1 MDKPAKTAII
11 LGVTGLTGGLLLN
24 KLLDDQRYSRI
35 RAFSRSSTGI
45 VHPKYEEYLGDLLY
59 LSQFSSIF
67 TADEVYCCIGTTK
80 SKTPDKDKYRKIDLG
95 IPVEAARLCV
105 KNNID
110 IFVVMSSLGANPNSS
125 VSYSKIK
132 GEMEK
137 DVLELGIPQTY
148 ILQPSLISGER
159 GEKRSGE
166 KIAKMIF
173 TVLNVFLIGPLRKYR
188 SIPAEDI
195 AKAMLWLANNDF
207 RENRITSDKI
217 SQLANA

>member
-24 KLLDDQRYSRI
+24 ELLDDQRYSRI
-35 RAFSRSSTGI
+35 KAFSRSSSGI
-45 VHPKYEEYLGDLLY
+45 VHPKYEEHLGNLLDLI
-59 LSQFSSIF
+59 QFASKF

-80 SKTPDKDKYRKIDLG
+80 SKTPNKDKYRKIDHG
-95 IPVEAARLCV
+95 IPVEAARLCL
-105 KNNID
+105 KNKID
-110 IFVVMSSLGANPNSS
+110 TFVVMSSLGANPNSS

-132 GEMEK
+132 GEMEEA
-137 DVLELGIPQTY
+137 VLELGIPKTF

-173 TVLNVFLIGPLRKYR
+173 AVLNVFLIGPLRKYR

-207 RENRITSDKI
+207 SESRITSDKI

>member
-1 MDKPAKTAII
+1 
-11 LGVTGLTGGLLLN
+11 
-24 KLLDDQRYSRI
+24 
-35 RAFSRSSTGI
+35 
-45 VHPKYEEYLGDLLY
+45 GDLLY

-105 KNNID
+105 KNKID
-110 IFVVMSSLGANPNSS
+110 TFVVMSSLGANPNSS

>member
-24 KLLDDQRYSRI
+24 KLLDDERYSGI
-35 RAFSRSSTGI
+35 KAFSRSSTGI
-45 VHPKYEEYLGDLLY
+45 THPKYEEYLGNLLDLK
-59 LSQFSSIF
+59 QFSSKF

-80 SKTPDKDKYRKIDLG
+80 SKTPDKEKYRKIDHG

-105 KNNID
+105 KYNID
-110 IFVVMSSLGANPNSS
+110 TFVVMSSLGANPNSS

-132 GEMEK
+132 GEMEEA
-137 DVLELGIPQTY
+137 VLELGIPQTY
-148 ILQPSLISGER
+148 ILQPSLISGKR
-159 GEKRSGE
+159 GEKRRGE
-166 KIAKMIF
+166 KIAKIVF
-173 TVLNVFLIGPLRKYR
+173 AVLNVFLIGPLRKYR
-188 SIPAEDI
+188 SISAEDI
-195 AKAMLWLANNDF
+195 AKAMVWLANNEF

>member
-1 MDKPAKTAII
+1 MDKPVKTAII
-11 LGVTGLTGGLLLN
+11 LGVTGLTGSLLLN

-35 RAFSRSSTGI
+35 KAFSRSSTGI
-45 VHPKYEEYLGDLLY
+45 VHPKYEEHLGDLLY

-80 SKTPDKDKYRKIDLG
+80 SKTPNKDKYRKIDLG

-105 KNNID
+105 KNKID
-110 IFVVMSSLGANPNSS
+110 TFVVMSSLGADPNSS
-125 VSYSKIK
+125 VTYSKIK
-132 GEMEK
+132 GEMEE

-148 ILQPSLISGER
+148 ILQPSLISGKR
-159 GEKRSGE
+159 GEKRRGE

-195 AKAMLWLANNDF
+195 AKSMLWLANNDF
-207 RENRITSDKI
+207 NENRITSDKI

>member
-24 KLLDDQRYSRI
+24 ELLEDQRYSRI
-35 RAFSRSSTGI
+35 KAFSRSSTGI
-45 VHPKYEEYLGDLLY
+45 EHPKYEEHLGDLLD
-59 LSQFSSIF
+59 LSQFSSKF

-80 SKTPDKDKYRKIDLG
+80 SKTPDKDKYRKIDHG
-95 IPVEAARLCV
+95 IPLEAARLCV
-105 KNNID
+105 KNKID
-110 IFVVMSSLGANPNSS
+110 TFVVMSSLGADPSSS

-132 GEMEK
+132 GEMEEA
-137 DVLELGIPQTY
+137 VLELGIPKTY

-159 GEKRSGE
+159 EEKRSGE

-173 TVLNVFLIGPLRKYR
+173 AVLNVFLIGPLRKYR

>member
-1 MDKPAKTAII
+1 
-11 LGVTGLTGGLLLN
+11 
-24 KLLDDQRYSRI
+24 
-35 RAFSRSSTGI
+35 
-45 VHPKYEEYLGDLLY
+45 
-59 LSQFSSIF
+59 
-67 TADEVYCCIGTTK
+67 
-80 SKTPDKDKYRKIDLG
+80 
-95 IPVEAARLCV
+95 
-105 KNNID
+105 
-110 IFVVMSSLGANPNSS
+110 MSSLGADPSSS

-132 GEMEK
+132 GEMEEA
-137 DVLELGIPQTY
+137 VLELGIPKTY

-173 TVLNVFLIGPLRKYR
+173 AVLNVFLIGPLRKYR